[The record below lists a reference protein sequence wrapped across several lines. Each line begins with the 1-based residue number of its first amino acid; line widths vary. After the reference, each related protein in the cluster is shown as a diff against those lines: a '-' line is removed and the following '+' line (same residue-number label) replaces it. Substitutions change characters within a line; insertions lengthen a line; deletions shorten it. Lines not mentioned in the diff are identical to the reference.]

1 MESIE
6 LLRILAALLDEIKSL
21 SAKIDAIKISKTVI
35 SEPHRSPELHE
46 LFSAMAKAQAEMKIA
61 GQDSENPFF
70 KNFYADLA
78 SLVRASR
85 PSLTKFG
92 LSVLQQVLPNDDGQ
106 MILHTILGHSSG
118 QYIESRM
125 RILPVKNDIQS
136 FGSYITYLR
145 RYSYAAIIGC
155 VASGEDDD
163 GEVSMVGSRETMA
176 KGVALNSKYH
186 PKSESHDTITKEQID
201 ELEYELGEY
210 PDILDQVLDGL
221 KIQSLADMPK
231 TKFRASADRIRQ
243 IKNMRNG
250 IK

>member
-6 LLRILAALLDEIKSL
+6 LLRILDEIKSL
-21 SAKIDAIKISKTVI
+21 SAKLDAIEIKKSVI
-35 SEPHRSPELHE
+35 SEPHRSKDLNE

-61 GQDSENPFF
+61 GTDSENPYF
-70 KNFYADLA
+70 KSRYADLA
-78 SLVRASR
+78 TLVRASR

-92 LSVLQQVLPNDDGQ
+92 LSVIQQVLPNDDGQ

-118 QYIESRM
+118 QYIETRM

-155 VASGEDDD
+155 VASGDDDD
-163 GEVSMVGSRETMA
+163 GEAAMVASRDVMA

-186 PKSESHDTITKEQID
+186 PKEESQETITKEQMD
-201 ELEYELGEY
+201 EAEYELGEY

-231 TKFRASADRIRQ
+231 SKYQASMKRIRE